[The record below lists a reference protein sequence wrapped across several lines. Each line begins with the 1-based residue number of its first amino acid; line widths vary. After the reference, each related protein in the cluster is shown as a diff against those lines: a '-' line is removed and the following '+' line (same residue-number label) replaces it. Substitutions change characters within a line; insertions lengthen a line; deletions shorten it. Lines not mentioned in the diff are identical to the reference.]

1 MVDVLHKDVCIDVAK
16 VHKLVSLYA
25 ARPKL
30 ARLVRSID
38 LFRDADTD
46 DERTSGRKSR
56 GKERGIYKPIMRSSG
71 ITRRLQLMLK
81 YDLRRKNVQADMALL
96 LLQIPNI
103 QCLLLGGLSHGD
115 IRFLDP
121 VFFNT
126 SSSTADLASSDA
138 HRCRPY
144 LKEVIRKRLK
154 ARLNKLEIPFGGL
167 WDSDNGH
174 RTFDLSEY
182 AHLTHVT
189 TCVDELMRPKW
200 KAWGS
205 EPDYAL
211 GVLPKTLTHL
221 TLGGTCWDFDRLL
234 THLVEQKATGILPR
248 LRSLTI
254 YTHHQMG
261 QEGMG
266 DDRAKLPNRARS
278 DHTATH
284 VQALRDV
291 GITVT
296 RRHTGPNHMRYFCR
310 LNMID
315 TGYRSRHVLGQLE
328 PLEMR
333 EYFEHWRHRATDM
346 EVRRLA
352 YERML
357 EQEEQPEAYEPS
369 THGDKNSC
377 TDVGE
382 YSEAEWDGL
391 AKLALND

>member
-1 MVDVLHKDVCIDVAK
+1 VCVDIAK

-25 ARPKL
+25 AQPKL
-30 ARLVRSID
+30 AQLVRSID
-38 LFRDADTD
+38 LFRDADTH
-46 DERTSGRKSR
+46 DERASERKAR

-71 ITRRLQLMLK
+71 ITRRLQRMLK

-96 LLQIPNI
+96 LLQLPNI
-103 QCLLLGGLSHGD
+103 QRLLLGGLSHGD

-126 SSSTADLASSDA
+126 SASTADLASSDA

-154 ARLNKLEIPFGGL
+154 TRLNKLEIPFGGL
-167 WDSDNGH
+167 WDSVNRH

-189 TCVDELMRPKW
+189 TCADELMTPKW

-205 EPDYAL
+205 EPDYEL

-234 THLVEQKATGILPR
+234 THLVAQKATGVLPR
-248 LRSLTI
+248 LRSLI
-254 YTHHQMG
+254 VYTHHVG

-266 DDRAKLPNRARS
+266 ADHAKSPHRARL
-278 DHTATH
+278 DHAATH
-284 VQALRDV
+284 VQALQDFR
-291 GITVT
+291 ITAT
-296 RRHTGPNHMRYFCR
+296 LRHTGPDHMRYFCR

-315 TGYRSRHVLGQLE
+315 TGYRSRHVLRQLE

-333 EYFEHWRHRATDM
+333 GYFEHWRHRATNI

-352 YERML
+352 HERML
-357 EQEEQPEAYEPS
+357 EQEEQPEACEPS

-382 YSEAEWDGL
+382 YSEAEWDEL
-391 AKLALND
+391 ANLALND

>member
-1 MVDVLHKDVCIDVAK
+1 MVSK

-25 ARPKL
+25 AQPKL
-30 ARLVRSID
+30 AQLVRSID
-38 LFRDADTD
+38 LFRDADTH
-46 DERTSGRKSR
+46 DERASERKAR

-71 ITRRLQLMLK
+71 ITRRLQRMLK

-103 QCLLLGGLSHGD
+103 QRLLLGGLSHGD

-121 VFFNT
+121 VFFKT
-126 SSSTADLASSDA
+126 SASTADLASSDA

-154 ARLNKLEIPFGGL
+154 TRLNKLEIPFGGL
-167 WDSDNGH
+167 WDSVNRH

-189 TCVDELMRPKW
+189 TCVDELMTPRW

-205 EPDYAL
+205 EPDHEL

-234 THLVEQKATGILPR
+234 THLVAQKATGVLPR
-248 LRSLTI
+248 LRSLI
-254 YTHHQMG
+254 VYTHHVG

-266 DDRAKLPNRARS
+266 ADHAKSPHRARL
-278 DHTATH
+278 DHAATH
-284 VQALRDV
+284 VQALQDFR
-291 GITVT
+291 ITAT
-296 RRHTGPNHMRYFCR
+296 LRHTGLDHMRYFCR

-315 TGYRSRHVLGQLE
+315 TGYRSRHVLRQLE

-333 EYFEHWRHRATDM
+333 GYFEHWRHRATDM

-352 YERML
+352 HERML

-369 THGDKNSC
+369 THGDKNSY
-377 TDVGE
+377 TDVGGS
-382 YSEAEWDGL
+382 SEAEWDRL
-391 AKLALND
+391 ANLALND